1 MMNHIPIGIHNLFP
15 FLLTAVPLLAAVF
28 AYLAGGRSKT
38 AKWILAVTAV
48 LHSAMSCT
56 VAFFPQW
63 RNSAGHWIGFDTLG
77 VIILGVTSVLFL
89 AVSLQTLFWMDAD
102 DRYAAGHAHLLI
114 FGRPIFL
121 PAQLAFLATM
131 TLVISARN
139 FGLLWVA
146 VEATT
151 LVSAPLICYHLSD
164 RSLEAMWKYLLI
176 CSVGIGLALFGTMA
190 MALSAH
196 AAGVH
201 GLGFDELSAASEAI
215 HPGWF
220 KAAFVFIL
228 AGYGTKMGLAPFHT
242 WLPDAH
248 SEAPGTIS
256 ALLSGALLNCSFLGI
271 VRVMDIAPGSLQ
283 SLCNELLLILGMLSL
298 AVAAFFIL
306 RQTDFKRMLAYSSVE
321 HMGLIAILWAIGLEQ
336 AAVLHI
342 GGHSLIKMTLFMLAG
357 NILLAY
363 GTRNIAYVGGI
374 FKTLNANA
382 LLWITGILLI
392 CGTPPSPLFIT
403 EFFLVQELLTG
414 GHPILGALV
423 LLLLFTVFAGM
434 ARICLKMCM
443 GEAINLPAQERLA
456 ACERLSLLPSVSL
469 AGALMLG
476 TAVSI
481 LILKTIVKA
490 GC

>member
-1 MMNHIPIGIHNLFP
+1 MMSWMPINMNNLFP
-15 FLLTAVPLLAAVF
+15 FLLTVIPLVASLAAYF
-28 AYLAGGRSKT
+28 IGGRTKT
-38 AKWILAVTAV
+38 AKWILAAV
-48 LHSAMSCT
+48 AVIHSAMTC
-56 VAFFPQW
+56 VVIVRPQW
-63 RNSAGHWIGFDTLG
+63 RNACGNWIGFDDLS
-77 VIILGVTSVLFL
+77 VIVLAVTAILFL
-89 AVSLQTLFWMDAD
+89 AVSFQTIFWMKAD
-102 DRYAAGHAHLLI
+102 ERYSGGHAHLLI
-114 FGRPIFL
+114 AGKPIFL
-121 PAQLAFLATM
+121 PAQLAFLSTM

-190 MALSAH
+190 MAVSAH
-196 AAGVH
+196 SAGVH
-201 GLGFDELSAASEAI
+201 GLGFNELAGAADSF
-215 HPGWF
+215 HHGWF

-248 SEAPGTIS
+248 SEAPGTVS

-271 VRVMDIAPGSLQ
+271 VRVLNVAPGPLKE
-283 SLCNELLLILGMLSL
+283 LCNELLITLGVLSL

-321 HMGLIAILWAIGLEQ
+321 HMGLIAILWAIGLEGP
-336 AAVLHI
+336 AVLHI
-342 GGHSLIKMTLFMLAG
+342 CGHSLIKMTLFMLAG
-357 NILLAY
+357 NILLAC
-363 GTRNIAYVGGI
+363 GTRNIAYVGGL
-374 FKTLNANA
+374 FKFLPSNA
-382 LLWITGILLI
+382 LLWIIGILLI

-403 EFFLVQELLTG
+403 EYLLVQELIGESPVLAAV
-414 GHPILGALV
+414 I

-443 GEAINLPAQERLA
+443 GEPVNIPGSERIGQT
-456 ACERLSLLPSVSL
+456 ERLSLMPAVSL
-469 AGALMLG
+469 TGALMLG
-476 TAVSI
+476 TGISV
-481 LILKTIVKA
+481 LILRSMEWM

>member
-1 MMNHIPIGIHNLFP
+1 MMSYIPISINNLFP
-15 FLLTAVPLLAAVF
+15 FLLTVVPLVAAILTYF
-28 AYLAGGRSKT
+28 IGGRTKT
-38 AKWILAVTAV
+38 AKWILAAV
-48 LHSAMSCT
+48 AVAHSVMTC
-56 VAFFPQW
+56 VMIIRPQW
-63 RNSAGHWIGFDTLG
+63 RNSLGNWIGFDDLA
-77 VIILGVTSVLFL
+77 VIVLAVTSILFL
-89 AVSLQTLFWMDAD
+89 AVTFQTIFWMKAD
-102 DRYAAGHAHLLI
+102 DRYSDGHAHLLI
-114 FGRPIFL
+114 AGKPIFL

-131 TLVISARN
+131 SLVISARN

-151 LVSAPLICYHLSD
+151 LVSAPLICYHLSA

-190 MALSAH
+190 MAVSAH
-196 AAGVH
+196 SAGVH
-201 GLGFDELSAASEAI
+201 GLGFNDLAGMSDSF
-215 HPGWF
+215 HHGWF

-248 SEAPGTIS
+248 SEAPGTVS

-271 VRVMDIAPGSLQ
+271 VRVLNVAPGPLQ
-283 SLCNELLLILGMLSL
+283 ELCNELLITLGVISL

-321 HMGLIAILWAIGLEQ
+321 HMGLIAILWAIGLED
-336 AAVLHI
+336 AAILHI
-342 GGHSLIKMTLFMLAG
+342 CGHSLIKMTLFMLAG

-374 FKTLNANA
+374 FKTLPANA
-382 LLWITGILLI
+382 LLWIIGILLI

-403 EFFLVQELLTG
+403 EFVLVRELIVQS
-414 GHPILGALV
+414 PILAAV
-423 LLLLFTVFAGM
+423 ILLLLFTVFAGM

-443 GEAINLPAQERLA
+443 GEAINVPVAERLA
-456 ACERLSLLPSVSL
+456 QTERIALLPSV
-469 AGALMLG
+469 AMTGALMLG
-476 TAVSI
+476 GCVSV
-481 LILKTIVKA
+481 LVLKA
-490 GC
+490 MDWMGC

>member
-1 MMNHIPIGIHNLFP
+1 MSNMNDFFP
-15 FLLTAVPLLAAVF
+15 VLLTVIPFAASIASYF
-28 AYLAGGRSKT
+28 IGGRT
-38 AKWILAVTAV
+38 NAAKWILALTAV
-48 LHSAMSCT
+48 AHSFMTGLLYACED
-56 VAFFPQW
+56 W
-63 RNSAGHWIGFDTLG
+63 RNADGSWVGFDELG
-77 VIILGVTSVLFL
+77 MTILTVTSLLFL
-89 AVSLQTLFWMDAD
+89 AVTCQTIFWMKAD
-102 DRYAAGHAHLLI
+102 ERFSSAQAHLLI
-114 FGRPIFL
+114 AGRPIFL
-121 PAQLAFLATM
+121 PAQLAFLGTM

-190 MALSAH
+190 MAVSAH

-201 GLGFDELSAASEAI
+201 GLGFHELDGMSDLF

-220 KAAFVFIL
+220 KAAFIFIL

-248 SEAPGTIS
+248 SEAPGTVS

-271 VRVMDIAPGSLQ
+271 VRVLNITPGPLRE
-283 SLCNELLLILGMLSL
+283 LCNELLITLGVISL
-298 AVAAFFIL
+298 VVAAFFIL

-321 HMGLIAILWAIGLEQ
+321 HMGLIVIFWAIGQEG

-342 GGHSLIKMTLFMLAG
+342 WGHSLIKMTLFMLAG
-357 NILLAY
+357 NILLAS
-363 GTRNIAYVGGI
+363 GTRNIAYVGGL
-374 FKTLNANA
+374 FKILPVNA
-382 LLWITGILLI
+382 LLWVIGILLI
-392 CGTPPSPLFIT
+392 CGTPPSPLFLT
-403 EFFLVQELLTG
+403 EYLLVRDLIVDSPVLAAV
-414 GHPILGALV
+414 I
-423 LLLLFTVFAGM
+423 LLLLFTVFTGM

-443 GEAINLPAQERLA
+443 GETINMPSAECLAQT
-456 ACERLSLLPSVSL
+456 ERLSLLPAIVL
-469 AGALMLG
+469 AGTLIFGAGLTLLIMKLMEW
-476 TAVSI
+476 
-481 LILKTIVKA
+481 A